1 MYPNTT
7 TSNPTTASIAARNAC
22 SVIYRGFSSS
32 GTRVST
38 SWVGD
43 MSAGEGVR
51 LRGHEHGPTQGQL
64 EVFGVGVAEAAQR
77 DDQHGDEQDRERSLQ
92 QQKRADLRVRESGMH
107 EARQP
112 AGGLVR
118 DPREE
123 GQADEPEL
131 GARPK
136 RHEERQMG
144 HRQDE
149 DAHREYVE
157 VGHLQEPLVAAGL
170 EEARLGAEV
179 VLDDR

>member
-1 MYPNTT
+1 
-7 TSNPTTASIAARNAC
+7 
-22 SVIYRGFSSS
+22 
-32 GTRVST
+32 
-38 SWVGD
+38 
-43 MSAGEGVR
+43 
-51 LRGHEHGPTQGQL
+51 
-64 EVFGVGVAEAAQR
+64 
-77 DDQHGDEQDRERSLQ
+77 
-92 QQKRADLRVRESGMH
+92 MH

-179 VLDDR
+179 VLDDRPVAQAHLVEVQERVGDPQGGAVEQERDDDQAEQRVSLPLTSDREPHQRVFGAIIT